1 MKTYVLK
8 PPNYEDLVAMSQLS
22 YHESAIKL
30 IKSSFL
36 LVKLAFSSA
45 RPLAET
51 MQGRWLQ
58 GRWLRL
64 CRRRLTWPSIGSV
77 GVVAKDEVYTFR

>member
-36 LVKLAFSSA
+36 LVKLAFSSRNTAA

-51 MQGRWLQ
+51 MPTAPHMAQHWIR
-58 GRWLRL
+58 R
-64 CRRRLTWPSIGSV
+64 CRGE
-77 GVVAKDEVYTFR
+77 G